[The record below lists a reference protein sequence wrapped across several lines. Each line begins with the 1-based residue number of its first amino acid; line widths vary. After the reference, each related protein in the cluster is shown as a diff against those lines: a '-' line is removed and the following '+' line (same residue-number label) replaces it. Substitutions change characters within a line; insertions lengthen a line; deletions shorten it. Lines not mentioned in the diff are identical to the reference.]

1 MEDAFMT
8 IPKRMKFGVFMA
20 PFHRVGENP
29 TLALERDLEL
39 LQWLDTLGF
48 DEAYIGEHHSAGW
61 ETIASPELFM
71 ATAAERTRHIRLGT
85 GVTSLPYHHPFMVAN
100 RMVQLDHL
108 TRGRVILGCGPGALA
123 SDALMLGIKPE
134 RQRAMMEESLDA
146 IVRLMSDTEP
156 YSVKTDWF
164 EMNEAVLQLRPYQDP
179 IVPVAVASVESPAGV
194 TLAGKHGASVL
205 SLSVPR
211 DTIRK
216 TSLAELWSI
225 AEETAAEHGK
235 TMHRK
240 DWGVVMGVHL
250 ADSKEQAF
258 KDIKEGAGNV
268 VTEYFGRTLGNEV
281 PDVPRDQIVDYM
293 VDHNQWIVGTPDD
306 CIAGIQRLQE
316 LTGGF
321 GKFMMRVEDWAPRD
335 KIHRSYELLARY
347 VMPYFQGSLQGIQT
361 SNEWASER
369 REALQANR
377 YVGIK
382 AATARFDAGRN

>member
-1 MEDAFMT
+1 
-8 IPKRMKFGVFMA
+8 MKFGVFMA

-71 ATAAERTRHIRLGT
+71 ATAAERTRNIRLGT

-123 SDALMLGIKPE
+123 SDALMLGIRPE

-146 IVRLMSDTEP
+146 IMRLMSNTEP

-164 EMNEAVLQLRPYQDP
+164 EMNEAVLQLRPYQNP

-235 TMHRK
+235 VMHRE
-240 DWGVVMGVHL
+240 DWGVVMGMHL
-250 ADSKEQAF
+250 ADSKEQAV
-258 KDIKEGAGNV
+258 KEIKEGAGNV
-268 VTEYFGRTLGNEV
+268 VTEYFGRTLGNTV

-306 CIAGIQRLQE
+306 CIAGIERLQE

-321 GKFMMRVEDWAPRD
+321 GKFMIRVEDWAPRD

-347 VMPYFQGSLQGIQT
+347 VMPHFQGSLQGIQT

-382 AATARFDAGRN
+382 AATDRFDASRN